1 MVETMIGAL
10 LYTNGF
16 ALVLAL
22 SCTFQAFSCDAINNF
37 LVNL

>member
-10 LYTNGF
+10 LYTKGF

-22 SCTFQAFSCDAINNF
+22 SCTFQLFFYDAIKNF
-37 LVNL
+37 VVNS